1 IATNIIPPVF
11 DLNLNYRFNPGREVA
26 EAVEELRRVC
36 AAADVVEI
44 VDTAPAGP
52 VEVAHPFLETLERTS
67 GASRAPKQGWTDV
80 ARLGVH
86 GVPAVNYGPGRAAQ
100 AHQVDE
106 WVSLD
111 ELAAAYESL
120 RSALAG

>member
-1 IATNIIPPVF
+1 M
-11 DLNLNYRFNPGREVA
+11 
-26 EAVEELRRVC
+26 EELRRVC